1 MTPDISGMSGVT
13 LAYIGDA
20 VIELLIREALIRFGV
35 TDTGR
40 LSAAAQKLVCAKTQS
55 EIVETLLP
63 ALSEEE
69 AAAYRLGRNHHINS
83 KPKKAT
89 IAEYSRST
97 GMEAVFGYLHISGRS
112 ERIHTLFAIAYNS
125 HLDEI
130 KEKI

>member
-55 EIVETLLP
+55 EIVEALLP
-63 ALSEEE
+63 SLSEEE
-69 AAAYRLGRNHHINS
+69 AAAYRLGRNHHISS

-89 IAEYSRST
+89 VAEYSRAT
-97 GMEAVFGYLHISGRS
+97 GLEAVFGYLHISGNA
-112 ERIHTLFAIAYNS
+112 ERVRALFSAAYDAR
-125 HLDEI
+125 LDDIKGEI
-130 KEKI
+130 

>member
-1 MTPDISGMSGVT
+1 MTSDISGMSGVS

-20 VIELLIREALIRFGV
+20 IIELLIREALIRFGI

-63 ALSEEE
+63 TLSEEE

-89 IAEYSRST
+89 VAEYSRAT
-97 GMEAVFGYLHISGRS
+97 GLEAVFGYLHISGNAERVRS
-112 ERIHTLFAIAYNS
+112 LFSEAYDP
-125 HLDEI
+125 LLADI

>member
-20 VIELLIREALIRFGV
+20 VIELLIREALICFGI

-40 LSAAAQKLVCAKTQS
+40 LSAAAQKLVCAKAQS
-55 EIVETLLP
+55 EIVESLLP
-63 ALSEEE
+63 MLSEEE

-89 IAEYSRST
+89 VAEYSRST
-97 GMEAVFGYLHISGRS
+97 GMEAVFGYLHIIGNS
-112 ERIHTLFAIAYNS
+112 ERIRILFSAAYDAR
-125 HLDEI
+125 LGEI
-130 KEKI
+130 KERI